1 MNHSPSGFT
10 IGDDT
15 GRTGHGF
22 ALPPFP
28 VPLRRLFARLP
39 QYPPSAA
46 VALVLNLGL
55 REILC
60 GEELRDARGKV
71 ICIEVLD
78 MGLRLLFELH
88 DRGIAAC
95 TDKPADLVISADA
108 DAYCA
113 IARRTV
119 DSDTLF
125 FSRRLVMTGD
135 TDLGLLI
142 RNTMDATDLQRMR
155 PRLPSPVSVLKALRN
170 ALLPTLR
177 QSPHSTE

>member
-1 MNHSPSGFT
+1 MNHSPAGFT
-10 IGDDT
+10 AGEGPRE
-15 GRTGHGF
+15 GRHDF

-28 VPLRRLFARLP
+28 APLRRLFARLP

-46 VALVLNLGL
+46 LALVLNLGL
-55 REILC
+55 RDILC
-60 GEELRDARGKV
+60 SEELRDARGKV

-88 DRGIAAC
+88 DGGIAAC
-95 TDKPADLVISADA
+95 TDRPADLVISADA

-142 RNTMDATDLQRMR
+142 RNTMDATDLQRVR
-155 PRLPSPVSVLKALRN
+155 ARLPSPVSVLKALRN
-170 ALLPTLR
+170 TLLPAQR
-177 QSPHSTE
+177 QGSHRTE